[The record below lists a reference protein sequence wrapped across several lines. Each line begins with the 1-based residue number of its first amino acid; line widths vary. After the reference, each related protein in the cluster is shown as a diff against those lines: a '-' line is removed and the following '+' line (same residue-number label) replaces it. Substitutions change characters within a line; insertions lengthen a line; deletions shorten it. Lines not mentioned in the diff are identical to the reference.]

1 MSNTMTLSGRVIA
14 DPELRFIPSGAAVVK
29 IRVADNR
36 RKLNKDT
43 NEWEDD
49 GDPLYIDV
57 IAWKN
62 LAEMAAENVSQKDMI
77 VVSGDLRQRNWETK
91 TGEKR
96 ITLELHA
103 TDIAVSVKSKK
114 PVGAAAGSQSA
125 ELPW

>member
-1 MSNTMTLSGRVIA
+1 MTNQMTVSARVIA
-14 DPELRFIPSGAAVVK
+14 DPELRFLQSGAAVVK

-43 NEWEDD
+43 NQWEDD
-49 GDPLYIDV
+49 GDPMYIDV
-57 IAWKN
+57 VAWKN
-62 LAEMAAENVSQKDMI
+62 LAESSADQVQKGDLI
-77 VVSGDLRQRNWETK
+77 VASGDLRQRNWETK

-103 TDIAVSVKSKK
+103 TDVAVSVRSKK
-114 PVGAAAGSQSA
+114 TVGASAGSQSA